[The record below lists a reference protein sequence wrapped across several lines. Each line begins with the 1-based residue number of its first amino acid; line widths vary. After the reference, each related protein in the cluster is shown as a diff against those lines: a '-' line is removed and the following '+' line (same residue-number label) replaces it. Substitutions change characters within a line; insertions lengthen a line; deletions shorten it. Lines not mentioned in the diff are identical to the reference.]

1 MSTIATDVM
10 VKVQIMRQPN
20 GFQASIYDLSKHT
33 KITLHAYNNTK
44 KNRHNCIN
52 DLKIQLIIEVV

>member
-44 KNRHNCIN
+44 KI
-52 DLKIQLIIEVV
+52 DIIVSTIRKYSSL

>member
-1 MSTIATDVM
+1 MSTTATDIM

-44 KNRHNCIN
+44 KI
-52 DLKIQLIIEVV
+52 DIIVSTI